1 LAGNAS
7 EFNKLQSEG
16 IAMRM
21 RNALLASTAAGAAV
35 LFQLGLAAPA
45 FAQSAAALMGSVSS
59 AAEPVMEGVVVSA
72 KKDGSTI
79 TISVVTDDKGRY
91 SFPAARLEPGHY
103 TLSARAVGYD
113 LDGPKA
119 ADVTAGQAATA
130 DIKLKPTQHLAN
142 QLTNAEWMMSMP
154 GTDEQK
160 SFLLNCNSCHTIE
173 RIVRSTHDA
182 AEFAQTFVRMGGYYP
197 GSTPRKPQ
205 RLVGDALRA
214 VGNSDKS
221 AAEYLASI
229 NLSQHDTW
237 NYPLKTL
244 PRLTGKSTHVIIT
257 EYDLPNSLIEPHD
270 VALDR
275 EGAVWYSDFGQMF
288 LGKMDPRTGKV
299 TQYPIPETKKGF
311 PVGTLNLEFDKDDNP
326 WVGVMYQGSI
336 AKFDKKT
343 ETFQTWS
350 TPKEWDTNM
359 DQLGHLAL
367 TGTAVDN
374 KVWIKNSDGGNIYR
388 LDLTDNKFENLG
400 AFKDPR
406 SGKRIG
412 TYGLHSDQANN
423 IYLLDFAAGNIVKID
438 AKTKLPTVYLT
449 PTPNSRPRRG
459 RVDAEGRLWFAEYN
473 GNAIGMFDP
482 KTEKISEW
490 KVPTPWSAP
499 YDAEAGRNGEAW
511 TGSMLTDRVA
521 RLDIK
526 SGQYTEYPLPHS
538 TNIRRVYVDD
548 SKSPGTLWVG
558 NNHGASIVKVEPL
571 D

>member
-1 LAGNAS
+1 MLRRAAT
-7 EFNKLQSEG
+7 
-16 IAMRM
+16 A
-21 RNALLASTAAGAAV
+21 ALL
-35 LFQLGLAAPA
+35 FQFGLAAPA
-45 FAQSAAALMGSVSS
+45 SAQSAAALVGKVSS

-79 TISVVTDDKGRY
+79 TVSVVSNDKGEF

-130 DIKLKPTQHLAN
+130 DIKLNPTRNLPS

-160 SFLLNCNSCHTIE
+160 SILLNCNSCHTIE

-182 AEFAQTFVRMGGYYP
+182 AEFSQVFQRMGGYYP

-205 RLVGDALRA
+205 RLVGDTLRA

-237 NYPLKTL
+237 PYPLKTL

-288 LGKMDPRTGKV
+288 LGKMDPKTGKV
-299 TQYPIPETKKGF
+299 TQYPIPVTKKGF
-311 PVGTLNLEFDKDDNP
+311 PVGTLDLEFDKDDNP
-326 WVGVMYQGSI
+326 WVGVMYQGAI

-343 ETFQTWS
+343 EKFQEWT

-359 DQLGHLAL
+359 DQLGHIAL
-367 TGTAVDN
+367 TGTPVDN

-388 LDLTDNKFENLG
+388 LDLADNKFENLG

-406 SGKRIG
+406 TGKRIG
-412 TYGLHSDQANN
+412 TYGLHSDQFNN

-459 RVDAEGRLWFAEYN
+459 RVDAEGRLWFAEYD

-511 TGSMLTDRVA
+511 TGSMLTDHVA

-526 SGQYTEYPLPHS
+526 SGQYTEYPLPHP
-538 TNIRRVYVDD
+538 TNIRRVFIDD
-548 SKSPGTLWVG
+548 SKTPGTLWVG

>member
-1 LAGNAS
+1 
-7 EFNKLQSEG
+7 
-16 IAMRM
+16 MRK
-21 RNALLASTAAGAAV
+21 RNALLASTAATAAV
-35 LFQLGLAAPA
+35 LFQFGIAAPVL
-45 FAQSAAALMGSVSS
+45 AQSAAALAGTVSS
-59 AAEPVMEGVVVSA
+59 AAEPIMEGVVVSA

-79 TISVVTDDKGRY
+79 TISVVTNEKGQY

-103 TLSARAVGYD
+103 TLSARAAGYD

-119 ADVTAGQAATA
+119 ADVATGQAATA
-130 DIKLKPTQHLAN
+130 DIKLKPTSTRNLPG
-142 QLTNAEWMMSMP
+142 QLTNAEWMLSMP
-154 GTDEQK
+154 GSDEQK
-160 SFLLNCNSCHTIE
+160 SFLLGCNGCHTIE
-173 RIVRSTHDA
+173 RIVRSVHNAD
-182 AEFAQTFVRMGGYYP
+182 EFLQIFQRMGGYYP

-205 RLVGDALRA
+205 RLVGNVLRE
-214 VGNSDKS
+214 VGRGGDNARKN
-221 AAEYLASI
+221 AEYLASI
-229 NLSQHDTW
+229 NLSEQETW
-237 NYPLKTL
+237 SYPLKTL
-244 PRLTGKSTHVIIT
+244 PRLTGKSTHVIMT
-257 EYDLPNSLIEPHD
+257 EYDLPNPQIQPHD
-270 VALDR
+270 VMLDR
-275 EGAVWYSDFGQMF
+275 QGSVWYSDFGQMF
-288 LGKMDPRTGKV
+288 LGKMDAKTGKV
-299 TQYPIPETKKGF
+299 TQYPIPEVKKGY

-326 WVGVMYQGSI
+326 WVGVMYQSAI

-350 TPKEWDTNM
+350 TPKEWDT
-359 DQLGHLAL
+359 DAGQLGHLAL
-367 TGTAVDN
+367 EGTPVDN

-388 LDLTDNKFENLG
+388 LDLGSNKMENLG

-406 SGKRIG
+406 TSRRIG
-412 TYGLHSDQANN
+412 TYGLHSDAQNN
-423 IYLLDFAAGNIVKID
+423 IYLLDFAAGNIVKVD
-438 AKTKLPTVYLT
+438 AKTKAPTVYLT

-459 RVDAEGRLWFAEYN
+459 RIDAEGRLWFAEYN

-526 SGQYTEYPLPHS
+526 SGQYTEYQLPHS
-538 TNIRRVYVDD
+538 TNIRRVYIDD

>member
-1 LAGNAS
+1 
-7 EFNKLQSEG
+7 
-16 IAMRM
+16 
-21 RNALLASTAAGAAV
+21 
-35 LFQLGLAAPA
+35 
-45 FAQSAAALMGSVSS
+45 
-59 AAEPVMEGVVVSA
+59 
-72 KKDGSTI
+72 
-79 TISVVTDDKGRY
+79 
-91 SFPAARLEPGHY
+91 
-103 TLSARAVGYD
+103 
-113 LDGPKA
+113 
-119 ADVTAGQAATA
+119 
-130 DIKLKPTQHLAN
+130 
-142 QLTNAEWMMSMP
+142 MMSMP
-154 GTDEQK
+154 GTDQQK
-160 SFLLNCNSCHTIE
+160 SFLLGCNSCHTIE

-182 AEFAQTFVRMGGYYP
+182 EEFSQIFQRMGGYYP

-205 RLVGDALRA
+205 RLVGDQLRA
-214 VGNSDKS
+214 VGNADKS

-257 EYDLPNSLIEPHD
+257 EYDLPNSQIEPHD
-270 VALDR
+270 VSLDR
-275 EGAVWYSDFGQMF
+275 EGTVWYSDFGQMF
-288 LGKMDPRTGKV
+288 LGKMDPKTGKV

-326 WVGVMYQGSI
+326 WVGVMYQASI

-343 ETFQTWS
+343 EKFQTWS

-367 TGTAVDN
+367 TGTPVDN

-388 LDLTDNKFENLG
+388 LDLTNNKFEDLG
-400 AFKDPR
+400 IFKDPR

-423 IYLLDFAAGNIVKID
+423 IYLLDFAAGNIVKVD

-459 RVDAEGRLWFAEYN
+459 RVDAEGRLWFAEYA

-511 TGSMLTDRVA
+511 TGSMLTDRVS

-526 SGQYTEYPLPHS
+526 SGQYTEYPLPHP
-538 TNIRRVYVDD
+538 TNIRRVHIDD

-558 NNHGASIVKVEPL
+558 NNHSASIVKVEPL

>member
-1 LAGNAS
+1 
-7 EFNKLQSEG
+7 
-16 IAMRM
+16 MRI
-21 RNALLASTAAGAAV
+21 RDALLASTAATAAV
-35 LFQLGLAAPA
+35 LFQLGLAVPGH
-45 FAQSAAALMGSVSS
+45 AQSAVALAGKVSS

-79 TISVVTDDKGRY
+79 TISVVTDDKGQYR
-91 SFPAARLEPGHY
+91 FAADRLEPGHY
-103 TLSARAVGYD
+103 TLGARAVGYD
-113 LDGPKA
+113 LEGPKT
-119 ADVTAGQAATA
+119 ADVAAGRAASA
-130 DIKLKPTQHLAN
+130 DIKLKPTRNLSA

-154 GTDEQK
+154 GSDEQK

-182 AEFAQTFVRMGGYYP
+182 DEFMQVFTRMGGYYP

-205 RLVGDALRA
+205 RLVGDVLRE
-214 VGNSDKS
+214 VGRGGDNARKT
-221 AAEYLASI
+221 AEWLATV
-229 NLSQHDTW
+229 NLSQQETW

-257 EYDLPNSLIEPHD
+257 EYDLPNPLIEPHD
-270 VALDR
+270 VMLDR
-275 EGAVWYSDFGQMF
+275 QGTVWYSDFGQMF
-288 LGKMDPRTGKV
+288 LGKMDAKTGKV
-299 TQYPIPETKKGF
+299 TQYPIPETKKGY
-311 PVGTLNLEFDKDDNP
+311 PVGTLNLEIDKDDNP
-326 WVGVMYQGSI
+326 WVGVMYQSAI

-350 TPKEWDTNM
+350 TPKEWDT
-359 DQLGHLAL
+359 DAGQLGHIAL
-367 TGTAVDN
+367 KGTPVDN

-388 LDLTDNKFENLG
+388 LDLATNKMENLG

-412 TYGLHSDQANN
+412 TYGLHSDAENN
-423 IYLLDFAAGNIVKID
+423 IYLLDFAAGNIVKVD
-438 AKTKLPTVYLT
+438 AMTGSPTVYLT

-459 RVDAEGRLWFAEYN
+459 RVDAQGRLWFAEYQ

-526 SGQYTEYPLPHS
+526 SGQYTEYPLPHP
-538 TNIRRVYVDD
+538 TNIRRVHIDD

>member
-1 LAGNAS
+1 LAGGAF
-7 EFNKLQSEG
+7 EFNKLNPEG
-16 IAMRM
+16 NAMRI
-21 RNALLASTAAGAAV
+21 RNALLASTAATAAV
-35 LFQLGLAAPA
+35 LLQLGLAAPA
-45 FAQSAAALMGSVSS
+45 FAQSAAALAGKVSS

-79 TISVVTDDKGRY
+79 TISVVTDEKGQF

-103 TLSARAVGYD
+103 TLSARAVGYE

-130 DIKLKPTQHLAN
+130 DIKLKPTRNLSS

-154 GTDEQK
+154 GTDAQK
-160 SFLLNCNSCHTIE
+160 SFLLGCNSCHTIE

-182 AEFAQTFVRMGGYYP
+182 DEFSQVFRRMGGYYP

-221 AAEYLASI
+221 AAEYLATI

-257 EYDLPNSLIEPHD
+257 EYDLPNPLIEPHD
-270 VALDR
+270 VMLDR
-275 EGAVWYSDFGQMF
+275 QGTVWYSDFGQMF
-288 LGKMDPRTGKV
+288 LGKMDAKTGKV

-311 PVGTLNLEFDKDDNP
+311 PVGTLNLEFDRDDNP

-343 ETFQTWS
+343 EKFQTWS

-367 TGTAVDN
+367 TGTPVDN

-388 LDLTDNKFENLG
+388 LDLTDNKFEDLG

-459 RVDAEGRLWFAEYN
+459 RVDAEGRLWFAEYQ

-538 TNIRRVYVDD
+538 TNIRRVFIDD